1 MRRALATFGILAFL
15 VFLPCCLHY
24 FFPATAALDSCKVLR
39 EAIQKQDELN
49 DAAVETVMMALRP
62 LDPSKCLA
70 LAVRRPPG
78 PNLAPVAREGVP
90 VVMRNAPSLEEKE
103 ISAVINACM
112 DRRRR
117 GEFSGY
123 AASKQ
128 CAAFRLVFGM
138 DLAMRDRDPE
148 CISNELRPECAY
160 DRKKS
165 EATTITIPSDLD
177 PSKLEPFFL
186 DWNPATR
193 RCFVVRQKPSN
204 RNITGGGPFQTFNQ
218 AVVAT
223 LSVAGCQPS
232 GKR

>member
-1 MRRALATFGILAFL
+1 MT
-15 VFLPCCLHY
+15 
-24 FFPATAALDSCKVLR
+24 
-39 EAIQKQDELN
+39 
-49 DAAVETVMMALRP
+49 ALRP

-78 PNLAPVAREGVP
+78 PNLALVARVGVP
-90 VVMRNAPSLEEKE
+90 VAMRNAPSLEEKE

-112 DRRRR
+112 DRRGR

-138 DLAMRDRDPE
+138 DLAMRNRDPE

-165 EATTITIPSDLD
+165 EAHNDHNSERPRSFQAGAILPR
-177 PSKLEPFFL
+177 LESSH
-186 DWNPATR
+186 PALFCR
-193 RCFVVRQKPSN
+193 E
-204 RNITGGGPFQTFNQ
+204 
-218 AVVAT
+218 AEA
-223 LSVAGCQPS
+223 L
-232 GKR
+232 